1 MLTMTETWMSGRGR
15 AQQQDHHDLYSSAA
29 DSSATDSHRNMRSS
43 LGQLIERSISAPP
56 TSDSYDESSSNEYS
70 MRGSMWPDSSPMPTS
85 VSSGAIHGYDS
96 QSATPIV
103 QNGRSMEGG
112 MEDQPF
118 GGALFIQEQMDNS
131 GRATAPSTYW
141 DSSAREPHDSSGRRS
156 ADPPSRSSLGAFDH
170 EHHYLAGGSLLS
182 NSLGLGL
189 QRSHSAAPSF
199 ASSREN
205 NGVSSPNHSSL
216 GPPPGLP
223 RLSEEIPR
231 PASAGLLDPHSY
243 GGGGGGGG
251 TSAPV
256 AKRPMGS
263 GSNVAAPGALR
274 PAAKTLMDLIQEDM
288 PAEENDLTTM
298 PPPKQEKQPQAPQ
311 PYFANRMQQQQQ
323 HLQSFQQQSQP
334 ARHNM
339 YDQDPSGAPYNMMP
353 QQPTFNGNVDSLNYG
368 MQSMSIKAPAP
379 SNQMYIDRAH
389 IPQRYIPS
397 GFDGGD
403 DAYGSQSN
411 HQQIRQVPQ
420 TMPLRQQVQQQQPE
434 RVYYTQQ
441 AQAPQQTLD
450 VQAPR
455 LQAQILPNG
464 QTVYVQAAPQ
474 PAQGLGYTAAMPFS
488 GAGAPSGA
496 PTQLYQRSDGQFVSV
511 VPVHT
516 SQNAPMTFWQADGA
530 TGQAVLVS
538 GSAGGNLAAGVPH
551 GLMSAGRDTVSPGH
565 GGGRHPKGAGGGRQ
579 RRNERH
585 SGRRGEGKSGGG
597 TMCSPVVEEFRSNKN
612 RQWTIPHIEGHIVEF
627 CQDQNGSRF
636 IQQRLEMGDLVE
648 QAIVIREV
656 LPAIRRLRNDVFG
669 NYVVQK
675 LLDFG
680 TPEVRADIRDTLE
693 GEMMQL
699 SLQMY
704 GCRVVQKALETITEE
719 DLSRLLH
726 EFHHNVLSC
735 IYDQN
740 GNHVIQKCI
749 EVMSSRA
756 KRSLSQGDQSHSNFL
771 RGQIDFII
779 SDVLVNAASLSCH
792 PYGCRVLQRILEH
805 CDDETK
811 HKILDEVK
819 ASHKRLLDDQYGNYV
834 IQHVLQFGRTS
845 DRDSILQIVVNTGL
859 LGLSRQKFASN
870 VVEKL
875 LKYGNATHRR
885 GIAAEM
891 LKKSIDMSI
900 ANQSSEGTSVVLL
913 MVRDAYANY
922 VVQTTLDVVPES
934 EEKRLLVR
942 ELKAH
947 SDELVRAMV
956 STALSP

>member
-1 MLTMTETWMSGRGR
+1 
-15 AQQQDHHDLYSSAA
+15 
-29 DSSATDSHRNMRSS
+29 
-43 LGQLIERSISAPP
+43 
-56 TSDSYDESSSNEYS
+56 
-70 MRGSMWPDSSPMPTS
+70 MWPDSSHLPTS
-85 VSSGAIHGYDS
+85 ASSGAINGYDS
-96 QSATPIV
+96 QSTTPV
-103 QNGRSMEGG
+103 LQNGRNMEVG
-112 MEDQPF
+112 MGDQPF

-141 DSSAREPHDSSGRRS
+141 DSSAREPHDISGRRS
-156 ADPPSRSSLGAFDH
+156 ADPPSRSSLGGFDH
-170 EHHYLAGGSLLS
+170 DHHYLAGGSLLPD
-182 NSLGLGL
+182 SLGLGL
-189 QRSHSAAPSF
+189 QRSHSAAPTF
-199 ASSREN
+199 GSSLEN
-205 NGVSSPNHSSL
+205 NGVSSPNHPSL

-231 PASAGLLDPHSY
+231 PPSAGLLDANSY

-251 TSAPV
+251 GSSGASASSV
-256 AKRPMGS
+256 KRPMGV
-263 GSNVAAPGALR
+263 GGNLATPGALR

-288 PAEENDLTTM
+288 PAEENDLTSTF
-298 PPPKQEKQPQAPQ
+298 PVQQDKQSQAPQ
-311 PYFANRMQQQQQ
+311 PYFANGMQQQQQIQ
-323 HLQSFQQQSQP
+323 HLQSFQTQSQP

-339 YDQDPSGAPYNMMP
+339 HDQEPRVVSYNMMP
-353 QQPTFNGNVDSLNYG
+353 PAPQQQQQQQQQQHPAFNGNVDSLNYG
-368 MQSMSIKAPAP
+368 MQSMSIKIPV
-379 SNQMYIDRAH
+379 SGDQVYMDRAH
-389 IPQRYIPS
+389 LPQRYIPT
-397 GFDGGD
+397 GYDGGG
-403 DAYGSQSN
+403 DAYGSHSN
-411 HQQIRQVPQ
+411 QQQNRQVPQ
-420 TMPLRQQVQQQQPE
+420 TMPLRQQPE
-434 RVYYTQQ
+434 RLYYTQQ
-441 AQAPQQTLD
+441 AQASQQTLD
-450 VQAPR
+450 AQAPR
-455 LQAQILPNG
+455 LQAQMLPNG
-464 QTVYVQAAPQ
+464 QTVYVQTAPQ
-474 PAQGLGYTAAMPFS
+474 PTQGLAYTSAMPLS
-488 GAGAPSGA
+488 GAGTTSTAP
-496 PTQLYQRSDGQFVSV
+496 PQLYQRSDGQFVSV
-511 VPVHT
+511 VPLHT
-516 SQNAPMTFWQADGA
+516 SQNSPMTFWQADGA
-530 TGQAVLVS
+530 TGQAMLVS
-538 GSAGGNLAAGVPH
+538 GSAGGNLAAAVPH
-551 GLMSAGRDTVSPGH
+551 GLISTGRDSVSPGL
-565 GGGRHPKGAGGGRQ
+565 GSGRHPKGAGGRQ

-585 SGRRGEGKSGGG
+585 SGRRGEGKSSGG
-597 TMCSPVVEEFRSNKN
+597 TTGSPVLEEFRSNKN
-612 RQWTIPHIEGHIVEF
+612 LQWTIPHIEGHIVEF

-648 QAIVIREV
+648 QSIVIREV

-756 KRSLSQGDQSHSNFL
+756 KRSLSQGDQKHSNFL

-819 ASHKRLLDDQYGNYV
+819 SSHKRLLDDQYGNYV

-891 LKKSIDMSI
+891 LRKSTDMSI
-900 ANQSSEGTSVVLL
+900 ANQSSDGTSVVLL

-934 EEKRLLVR
+934 EEKRLLIR

-947 SDELVRAMV
+947 SDELVCTTSFLRFLSLRYLLTFLFLLRLTEKLHVRQAYCLQARHFDV
-956 STALSP
+956 IEACLLQHTHRTATLWRLETKNVYI